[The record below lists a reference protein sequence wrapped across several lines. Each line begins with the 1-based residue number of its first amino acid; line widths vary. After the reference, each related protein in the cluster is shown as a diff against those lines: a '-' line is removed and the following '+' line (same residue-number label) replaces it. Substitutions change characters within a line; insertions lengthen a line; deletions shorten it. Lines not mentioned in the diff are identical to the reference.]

1 MTIKKDLIFVS
12 LGSQKEKKIRVELK
26 KIDEVMAESF
36 LDLAKDTNLQ
46 IQEVKQTRNRISSNK
61 PI

>member
-12 LGSQKEKKIRVELK
+12 LGSQKERKTRGELK

-46 IQEVKQTRNRISSNK
+46 IQEIKQTRNRINSNK